1 MNNDLNYFVLILYG
15 IAMIIIA
22 IIVNDSIK
30 EIEELKQITTP
41 TEVSSNIAIYTD
53 TTKHTSR
60 PFDLFNL

>member
-53 TTKHTSR
+53 TTKHASR